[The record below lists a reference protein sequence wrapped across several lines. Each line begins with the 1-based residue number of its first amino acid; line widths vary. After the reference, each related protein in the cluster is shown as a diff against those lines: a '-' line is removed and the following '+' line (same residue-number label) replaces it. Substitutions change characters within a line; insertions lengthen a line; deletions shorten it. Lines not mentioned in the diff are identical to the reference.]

1 VDALEPKDIDP
12 HALTRFA
19 KEQALRLG
27 FSLAGVTT
35 PDPPPHVD
43 VYRDWLSQGR
53 HGEMAYLARPDAV
66 ERREDPRRILPEC
79 RSILV
84 LAWPYAP
91 PSPPAT
97 RGRIAAY
104 ARGPDYHDVL
114 LDRIAQWVLAMQ
126 ARLGR
131 SFSFR
136 AYTDTGPLLE
146 RELAQRAGLGW
157 IGKNTCLI
165 HPRRGSYML
174 LAEVL
179 LGLAL
184 APDPPFGADRCGS
197 CTRCLDAC
205 PTDCILPDRTLDARR
220 CISYLTIEL
229 RGPIPVGLRESIG
242 DWLFGCDVCQQV
254 CPWNIRFAEGAAIP
268 SASVELD
275 MADTLALDDGEIR
288 RRTRGTALRRTRRA
302 GLVRNAALVAANTG
316 AQDLRP
322 ALERRLTGDPDP
334 TVRQHAA
341 WALGRLGGPDSQRVL
356 QESLES
362 EADPAVRDEIRQAMK

>member
-1 VDALEPKDIDP
+1 MDDIEPKDIDP

-27 FSLAGVTT
+27 FSLAGISTA
-35 PDPPPHVD
+35 DPPPHLD
-43 VYRDWLSQGR
+43 AYRGWLSQAR
-53 HGEMAYLARPDAV
+53 HGEMAYLARADAV

-84 LAWPYAP
+84 LAWPYEP

-114 LDRIAQWVLAMQ
+114 LDRIGPWVSAME

-131 SFSFR
+131 SFPFR

-165 HPRRGSYML
+165 HPRRGSYFL
-174 LAEVL
+174 LAEIL
-179 LGLAL
+179 LSLAL
-184 APDPPFGADRCGS
+184 VPDPPFGADRCGS

-220 CISYLTIEL
+220 CISYLTIEH
-229 RGPIPVGLRESIG
+229 RGRIPVELRESIG

-254 CPWNIRFAEGAAIP
+254 CPWNIRFAERAAVP

-275 MADTLALDDGEIR
+275 MADILSLDDDEIR
-288 RRTRGTALRRTRRA
+288 RRTKGTALRRTGRA
-302 GLVRNAALVAANTG
+302 GLVRNAAMVAANTG
-316 AQDLRP
+316 AHDLVP
-322 ALERRLTGDPDP
+322 ALARRLKGDPDP

-341 WALGRLGGPDSQRVL
+341 WALGRLGGIDSQRAL
-356 QESLES
+356 RESLEA
-362 EADPAVRDEIRQAMK
+362 EADPAVSQEIERALT